1 MSIQILS
8 KSLEDFVHMLSSY
21 PVLNGLQEALIV
33 LRDKYG
39 DIERCQRLYVV
50 LVDKLETRDFY
61 VPIWGEC
68 LYELSINEKLDM
80 FCSFYA

>member
-1 MSIQILS
+1 MSIQIQILS

-39 DIERCQRLYVV
+39 DIERCQRL
-50 LVDKLETRDFY
+50 
-61 VPIWGEC
+61 
-68 LYELSINEKLDM
+68 
-80 FCSFYA
+80 